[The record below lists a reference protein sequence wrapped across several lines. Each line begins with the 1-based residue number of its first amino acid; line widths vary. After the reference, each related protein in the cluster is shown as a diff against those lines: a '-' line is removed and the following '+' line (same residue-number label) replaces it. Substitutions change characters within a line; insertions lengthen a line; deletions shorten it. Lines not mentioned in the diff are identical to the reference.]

1 MATKTAE
8 AHPVQYID
16 RVVPVDEELGD
27 AEHAG
32 SCCAKRHSDEKAF
45 TDIAPDSVATIAVQ
59 TQTTENLADESG
71 HPVFRGTS
79 ALPPRTSKKQRRRK
93 EIDTSQRG
101 TGDCTA
107 TTTHQLC
114 PSLLHLQNEGKW
126 SATVDAM
133 VETL

>member
-27 AEHAG
+27 TEHAG

-71 HPVFRGTS
+71 HLVFRGTS
-79 ALPPRTSKKQRRRK
+79 ALSRGPLKSKGGGRRLTTSKQ
-93 EIDTSQRG
+93 DSFQSV
-101 TGDCTA
+101 DCTRCYQDA
-107 TTTHQLC
+107 SSR
-114 PSLLHLQNEGKW
+114 PSCQQAQ
-126 SATVDAM
+126 STS
-133 VETL
+133 